1 MKILITLLLTLFIS
15 GQAYALSST
24 EVIAKGEIIS
34 TQTVEYGTIFIVLY
48 KKEFFRCSI
57 TSSNINC
64 VKPIDRNV
72 EYE

>member
-24 EVIAKGEIIS
+24 EVIAKGKIIS
-34 TQTVEYGTIFIVLY
+34 MKAGDNGTVYIVLY

-57 TSSNINC
+57 TSYNINC
-64 VKPIDRNV
+64 IKPKDRNV
-72 EYE
+72 EYN